1 MKHLEKGNLNVVY
14 MAGLYIIWDTV
25 CVKFI
30 FACAIMYLGKEMPL
44 ARQTVRSDNGISD
57 NTCIIYHIIF
67 SYSQGYVG
75 CARTI
80 VFDGDIVS
88 QRIQICVTS

>member
-14 MAGLYIIWDTV
+14 MAGLYIYIYIIWDTV

-30 FACAIMYLGKEMPL
+30 FASAIMYLGKEMPL

-67 SYSQGYVG
+67 SYS
-75 CARTI
+75 
-80 VFDGDIVS
+80 
-88 QRIQICVTS
+88 